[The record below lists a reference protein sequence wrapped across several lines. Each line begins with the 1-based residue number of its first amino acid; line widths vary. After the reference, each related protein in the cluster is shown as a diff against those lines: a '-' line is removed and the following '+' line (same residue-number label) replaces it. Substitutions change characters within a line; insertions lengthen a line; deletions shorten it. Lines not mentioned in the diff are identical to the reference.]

1 VAGEKS
7 EQPTP
12 QKLKKARQEGQI
24 GRTQDIGAWVGM
36 LAASI
41 VLPRTLSSTMDH
53 SRELMAK
60 IPDVIADPVHVHL
73 LHVGAP
79 LVAADA
85 AAADVARREPP
96 G

>member
-41 VLPRTLSSTMDH
+41 VLPRNPATASAGL
-53 SRELMAK
+53 
-60 IPDVIADPVHVHL
+60 
-73 LHVGAP
+73 
-79 LVAADA
+79 AANP
-85 AAADVARREPP
+85 VARSSA
-96 G
+96 

>member
-1 VAGEKS
+1 MSGEKT

-12 QKLKKARQEGQI
+12 QKLKKARAEGQI
-24 GRTQDIGAWVGM
+24 GRSQDIGAWVGM

-60 IPDVIADPVHVHL
+60 IPDVIKKL
-73 LHVGAP
+73 LGLGTP
-79 LVAADA
+79 
-85 AAADVARREPP
+85 ARF
-96 G
+96 